1 MAGVKSA
8 LPGVSYLPSAVIDY
22 YAAQGV
28 LSDETLTDALSDVA
42 RRWPDRIAL
51 SEPGVT
57 ISHGQLDV
65 ITDRVAAALHRLGL
79 RPLERVLFQTVNSKE
94 LMYAFLG
101 CLKAGLIP
109 VCTLAAHRSLE
120 IGQIGRQA
128 AAVAHIVSAN
138 AGSFDLVGFALS
150 IRKQLTAIRHT
161 LVIGDD
167 GATGGP
173 AQSLDALWQAEDAEA
188 ARAVVAD
195 IRAQIDPYQVAM
207 FQLSGGTSGTPKIIP
222 RFHNEYVYASRAVNT
237 YFGFDETLVAFTPNP
252 LLHNMPMSCFIMPAL
267 LAGGEVAIA
276 PGGDLDTIARVINET
291 PSEMVRDHA
300 RSCTSPEGA
309 RCHRRDDVRRRLRP
323 DLSGAGAQFQR
334 HGPCAGLYHLR
345 HDRRAA
351 LLHAPAGLRT
361 GHRHYGRRSVSEYDE
376 IRLVEPDTE
385 RDVEPGGVGEL
396 LLRGPCAIRGY
407 YEAPEHNAGAFTS
420 DGYYRSGDLMSW
432 RVIDG
437 QRYLAFEGRVK
448 DVIDRGG
455 EKINCSE
462 VELAVNQHP
471 KVAAV
476 MCVAMPDREYG
487 EKMCAFVMLEE
498 GQETLGVAEVA
509 QHLDAMGFAKFKFP
523 ERIEIVAGFPIA
535 SSGKPSKP
543 MLRDLIVKKLER
555 EQSTADHR
563 VAA

>member
-1 MAGVKSA
+1 MAGVRHE
-8 LPGVSYLPSAVIDY
+8 LPGVSYLPAAVVAY
-22 YAAQGV
+22 YAAEGV
-28 LSDETLTDALSDVA
+28 LGNETLTDALGEVA
-42 RRWPDRIAL
+42 HRWPDRVAL

-57 ISHGQLDV
+57 ISHRELDA

-79 RPLERVLFQTVNSKE
+79 RPLERVLFQAVNSKE
-94 LMYAFLG
+94 LMYAFVG

-109 VCTLAAHRSLE
+109 ICTLAAHRSLE

-128 AAVAHIVSAN
+128 KAVAHIVSAD

-150 IRKQLTAIRHT
+150 MREQLTAIRHT
-161 LVIGDD
+161 LVIGDAGSAD
-167 GATGGP
+167 GTAL
-173 AQSLDALWQAEDAEA
+173 SLDALWQAEDEA
-188 ARAVVAD
+188 AARTAVAE
-195 IRAQIDPYQVAM
+195 IRAQLDPYQVAM

-222 RFHNEYVYASRAVNT
+222 RFHNEYVYASRSVNR
-237 YFGFDETLVAFTPNP
+237 YFGFDETLVSFTPNP
-252 LLHNMPMSCFIMPAL
+252 MLHNMPMSCFIMPTL

-276 PGGDLDTIARVINET
+276 PGGDLDTIATVIDERRPKWCAITLVHALRLKARGAISET
-291 PSEMVRDHA
+291 
-300 RSCTSPEGA
+300 TF
-309 RCHRRDDVRRRLRP
+309 
-323 DLSGAGAQFQR
+323 AGAY
-334 HGPCAGLYHLR
+334 GLICLEQPLNFS
-345 HDRRAA
+345 AIV
-351 LLHAPAGLRT
+351 HAPAYTIYGMTEGLLCFT
-361 GHRHYGRRSVSEYDE
+361 RHEDPERAIATTVGRSVSEYDE
-376 IRLVEPDTE
+376 IRLVEPGTD

-407 YEAPEHNAGAFTS
+407 YEAPEHNAGAWTG

-498 GQETLGVAEVA
+498 GHDALSVDEVA
-509 QHLDAMGFAKFKFP
+509 RHLGDMGFAKFKFP
-523 ERIEIVAGFPIA
+523 ERIEVVPGFPIA

-543 MLRDLIVKKLER
+543 MLRDIIVAKLKVEQADEER
-555 EQSTADHR
+555 R